1 MTNKYTEKYEEPI
14 LVDSSITNI
23 KRPKII
29 WREVN
34 TEKYEEQLEM
44 LEELWTFGYNII
56 NCGICSSVN
65 IVRTAKELFTCYDCS
80 ETLEHHDCS
89 DFFY

>member
-1 MTNKYTEKYEEPI
+1 MSDKKQTIEYA
-14 LVDSSITNI
+14 
-23 KRPKII
+23 
-29 WREVN
+29 
-34 TEKYEEQLEM
+34 EQLEM
-44 LEELWTFGYNII
+44 LEELWKVGLNII
-56 NCGICSSVN
+56 NCAICGSVN